1 MLITELVWLRI
12 KRNCKMSFFF
22 LLCYKMDTVMSI
34 IDENK
39 EKLSDD
45 DYLKL
50 CDAMRKIYEMKTGQT
65 KIRTE
70 FINRYIDRVVYKE
83 HGRNDYTEMRNNNKR
98 GILFSL

>member
-1 MLITELVWLRI
+1 
-12 KRNCKMSFFF
+12 MSSSTRERAPTN
-22 LLCYKMDTVMSI
+22 MDTVMSI

-39 EKLSDD
+39 EKLSDG

-50 CDAMRKIYEMKTGQT
+50 CDAMKKIHEMKTGET

-70 FINRYIDRVVYKE
+70 FIDRYHDRIVYRQR
-83 HGRNDYTEMRNNNKR
+83 GMNDYTEISGYNNKR